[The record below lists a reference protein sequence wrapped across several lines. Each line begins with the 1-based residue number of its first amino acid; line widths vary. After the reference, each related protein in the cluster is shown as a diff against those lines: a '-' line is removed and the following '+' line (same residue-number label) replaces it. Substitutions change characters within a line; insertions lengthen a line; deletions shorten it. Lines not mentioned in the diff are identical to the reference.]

1 MSEITEKTLPI
12 PEPAAPFWAQARSQI
27 SPVLTILYQILVIG
41 IYAGFAIAALGW
53 FRMPFA
59 GVLMEHTLV
68 VNNME
73 ASGNT
78 IWQARLAGL
87 EFKDILIA
95 IDENPIASYH
105 QYIRTLQAA
114 NIGDELLLTFQPPDG
129 DVFTIQVELQEFPV
143 ADRIAY
149 SIIPFIIGMVFL
161 GSGLWVL
168 SLRRADA
175 AGRIFSVFTASV
187 AVASGGFFDVNTT
200 NYFPHFWTIGLALAG
215 GALFHLALIFPKE
228 SRWIRRWPFLNWV
241 GYFIAVIISIV
252 ALPTLFNYQN
262 PYAYIPAWQVA
273 YLFIG
278 LTALTFVILTTIRRY
293 TSPSPVIRQQAIVIM
308 WSGLIAFVPIMIW
321 FFVVAVRPNTAFI
334 PYLLLPLGGFPIGV
348 AYAIL
353 RYRMINTDY
362 IFSRAVLY
370 AALSILAVAGYALLV
385 AGISLILGSI
395 IPANH
400 PAIVGLMVFIL
411 ALLLNPLRNRLQM
424 VVDRIFFRGQQVYQE
439 RVQDFGRELNP
450 AMEMASITKML
461 RNFVAE
467 SLNPAQ
473 FHIFL
478 LDTFRDQYVATADDA
493 GRPTTDIQFQSNSP
507 LPQLLSREEHSLY
520 FGDNYELPPALT
532 PEKSRIALLGAHLF
546 IPLPGREDQIIG
558 FMALTPRNSG
568 EPYTSLDLELLTT
581 LSDQTAMAIERAQVV
596 SDLERRVN
604 EMNVLIRVA
613 QGINITLSFDDI
625 LELIFAQANRIIP
638 AKDFWILLYD
648 RETDISHY
656 AFYLE
661 DDRRLLEF
669 ENRPISGDVD
679 LTQIV
684 SRSGVPIVTQNYE
697 RESRSRGIIPQVDG
711 LYAWVGVPLNAGAET
726 IGAMSIGSR
735 DPAAMYLEDQ
745 VALLQAIADQA
756 AGAIVKARLLEGS
769 ERNARQLNFLNE
781 VGRSLTSTLN
791 PTSLLDQILGS
802 AIEMINCEAGTLFL
816 VDEESE
822 ELIFEVVKG
831 PVASELQGK
840 RLPPGTGHVGRS
852 VETGEPAIVNQA
864 RETTE
869 WSKRS
874 DQSTGFETRD
884 LLMVPMYSKDQ
895 IVGVVQ
901 VINRRDGLP
910 FTQDDQDLLLT
921 FTSQAA
927 IALENARLYTQTD
940 QQLAERVD
948 ELSVMQRID
957 RELNASLDISQSMR
971 ITLDWAM
978 RRSGADAGL
987 VGAVLEAGV
996 QVMADQGY
1004 AAELEMYRDSVL
1016 PIELPALKKAV
1027 NDEQTQQFRRS
1038 ELDQI
1043 ASQNGVSLLSNAQS
1057 QIVIPIRREEQVIGV
1072 LLLESLRDEPWAD
1085 TTQEFLSRLSDHA
1098 AISIANAQLFAQ
1110 VQEADIAKSD
1120 FISFV
1125 SHELKTPMTSIR
1137 GYTDLLLGGAVG
1149 EVTDAQENFLGTIR
1163 ANVTRMATLV
1173 SDLADISRIEAGRL
1187 RLEYA
1192 AVEIPDVVDETVRS
1206 MDHNIQEKSQTLE
1219 IVFGDDLPSAWG
1231 DRTRIGQVLTNLVS
1245 NAYKYTPEGGKVI
1258 IQAEK
1263 SHNQWDPEGAPEV
1276 VLLAVKDN
1284 GLGMTA
1290 EDQDQI
1296 FTKFFRSPDPDA
1308 RQSPGTGLGLNI
1320 TRNLVEMQGGK
1331 IWFESTYGEGTT
1343 FFFTVPVADV

>member
-1 MSEITEKTLPI
+1 MSEITETTLPI

-27 SPVLTILYQILVIG
+27 FPILTILYQILVIG
-41 IYAGFAIAALGW
+41 IYAGFAIAALSW
-53 FRMPFA
+53 FRMPFS
-59 GVLMEHTLV
+59 GVFLENTLA
-68 VNNME
+68 VNNMD
-73 ASGNT
+73 ASGEIAWN
-78 IWQARLAGL
+78 ARQQGL
-87 EFKDILIA
+87 EFKDLIIA
-95 IDENPIASYH
+95 IDGQALDNYR
-105 QYIRTLQAA
+105 QYVEIIQAG
-114 NIGDELLLTFQPPDG
+114 NIGDELTFTVQPPDG
-129 DVFTIQVELQEFPV
+129 DIFQIQVELQKYPV

-149 SIIPFIIGMVFL
+149 SIIPFVIGMVFL

-175 AGRIFSVFTASV
+175 AGRSFSIFTASV
-187 AVASGGFFDVNTT
+187 ALASGGFFDVNTT
-200 NYFPHFWTIGLALAG
+200 SYFVHFWTVGLAMAG

-228 SRWIRRWPFLNWV
+228 SRWSRRWPFLNWA
-241 GYFIAVIISIV
+241 GYLITVIISLF

-262 PYAYIPAWQVA
+262 PYAYIPAWQIA
-273 YLFIG
+273 YLFVG
-278 LTALTFVILTTIRRY
+278 LTSLAFVVLTTIRRY
-293 TSPSPVIRQQAIVIM
+293 SSPSPVIRQQAIVIM
-308 WSGLIAFVPIMIW
+308 WSGIIAFTPIMIW
-321 FFVVAVRPNTAFI
+321 FFVTAIRSETAFL
-334 PYLLLPLGGFPIGV
+334 PQLLLPLGVFPIGV

-370 AALSILAVAGYALLV
+370 AALTTLAVAGYALLV
-385 AGISLILGSI
+385 AGISLIFGSV

-411 ALLLNPLRNRLQM
+411 ALLLNPLKDRLQM
-424 VVDRIFFRGQQVYQE
+424 VVDRIFFRGQRVYQE

-450 AMEMASITKML
+450 AMEMTSITAML
-461 RNFVAE
+461 RDFVAG
-467 SLNPAQ
+467 SLNPNQ
-473 FHIFL
+473 FHIFV
-478 LDTFRDQYVATADDA
+478 LDTFRDQYVATPDET
-493 GRPTTDIQFQSNSP
+493 GRPTTDIQFQSNSA
-507 LPQLLSREEHSLY
+507 LPQLLSREAHSLY
-520 FGDNYELPPALT
+520 FGDGYELPSALAL
-532 PEKSRIALLGAHLF
+532 EKARIALLGAHLF

-558 FMALTPRNSG
+558 FMALAPRNSG
-568 EPYTSLDLELLTT
+568 EPYTSLDLDMLTS
-581 LSDQTAMAIERAQVV
+581 LSDQTSMAIERAQVV

-648 RETDISHY
+648 RENDISQY

-661 DDRRLLEF
+661 DDRRLLEY
-669 ENRPISGDVD
+669 ENRPITGDID
-679 LTQIV
+679 LTQVV
-684 SRSGVPIVTQNYE
+684 SRTGVSIVTPNYE
-697 RESRSRGIIPQVDG
+697 RESRSRGIIPQTDG
-711 LYAWVGVPLNAGAET
+711 LYGWVGLPLNAGAET

-735 DPAAMYLEDQ
+735 DPSAMYLDDQ

-756 AGAIVKARLLEGS
+756 AGAIVKARLLDAS

-781 VGRSLTSTLN
+781 VGRSLTSTLD
-791 PTSLLDQILGS
+791 PTSLLDQILES
-802 AIEMINCEAGTLFL
+802 AMEMINCEAGTLFL
-816 VDEESE
+816 VDEESG

-831 PVASELQGK
+831 PVALELQGK

-852 VETGEPAIVNQA
+852 VDTGEPAIVNQA
-864 RETTE
+864 RQTTE

-874 DQSTGFETRD
+874 DQRTGFETRD
-884 LLMVPMYSKDQ
+884 LLMVPMYSKDR
-895 IVGVVQ
+895 IVGVVE
-901 VINRRDGLP
+901 VINRKDGLP
-910 FTQDDQDLLLT
+910 FTQDDQDLLAT

-971 ITLDWAM
+971 ITLEWAM
-978 RRSGADAGL
+978 RRSGADSGL
-987 VGAVLEAGV
+987 VGAVLDEGV

-1004 AAELEMYRDSVL
+1004 ATELDLYRQALL

-1027 NDEQTQQFRRS
+1027 VDEQTQQFRRS
-1038 ELDQI
+1038 DLDQ
-1043 ASQNGVSLLSNAQS
+1043 AVTEKGTSLLTNAQS

-1072 LLLESLRDEPWAD
+1072 LLLESLRDEPWTE

-1098 AISIANAQLFAQ
+1098 AISISNAQLFAQ

-1137 GYTDLLLGGAVG
+1137 GYTDLLIGGAVG
-1149 EVTDAQENFLGTIR
+1149 AVNDAQENFLGTIR

-1173 SDLADISRIEAGRL
+1173 SDLADISRIEAGHL

-1192 AVEIPDVVDETVRS
+1192 AVEIPDVVDETIRS
-1206 MDHNIQEKSQTLE
+1206 MEHNIKEKNQALE
-1219 IVFGDDLPSAWG
+1219 IGYGENLPSAWG

-1245 NAYKYTPEGGKVI
+1245 NAYKYTPDDGI
-1258 IQAEK
+1258 ITIRADQVQ
-1263 SHNQWDPEGAPEV
+1263 NQWDSEGAPDII
-1276 VLLAVKDN
+1276 LLAVTDN
-1284 GLGMTA
+1284 GLGMTL
-1290 EDQDQI
+1290 EDQAQI

-1331 IWFESTYGEGTT
+1331 IWFESEYGKGTT
-1343 FFFTVPVADV
+1343 FFFTVPIAEV